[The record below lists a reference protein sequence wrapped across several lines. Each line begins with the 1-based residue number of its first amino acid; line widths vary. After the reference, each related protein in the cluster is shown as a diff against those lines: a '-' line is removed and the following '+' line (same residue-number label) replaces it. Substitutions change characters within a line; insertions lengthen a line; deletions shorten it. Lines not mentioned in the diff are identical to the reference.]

1 MSAGHPDAPLYPVH
15 RVWEEARLVTQREN
29 NLEASRALVLQMTV
43 LSVLTGS
50 KDAQSAFKDM
60 IEGLKDDD

>member
-1 MSAGHPDAPLYPVH
+1 M
-15 RVWEEARLVTQREN
+15 TQREN
-29 NLEASRALVLQMTV
+29 SLEASRALVLQITF

-60 IEGLKDDD
+60 VEGLQNDN